1 MTGSAVAPKKSTTV
15 RAKKLIALCA
25 VRTAFG
31 ILEVVAPG
39 PGARWA
45 ERIWLTVPKRPWLP
59 KTPVAVSAGEPF
71 AMTVRRSTVRG
82 TVWGAEGPVVYLVHG
97 WGGVAEQLDAFVE
110 PLLAAGFRVVS
121 FDAPGHGKSTQSSLA
136 GPGRSTLPEFSES
149 LSSAVDRFG
158 EAHAVIAHSFGAAA
172 VVLAVLDGLPVGRV
186 AVVAPASDPIGFSY
200 DFAKM
205 LGFRERIRTGFL
217 RVLEKRVGMSME
229 AFDIPQR
236 MQTADLTALP
246 PMLIVHDLGDREVPV
261 ANGDRLAKLWPGAE
275 LDTWTSLGH
284 FRILTDPDVVRK
296 VTAFSSAPRTLPV
309 P

>member
-1 MTGSAVAPKKSTTV
+1 MTASSSSRKKSTTV
-15 RAKKLIALCA
+15 RAKKALGIGA
-25 VRTAFG
+25 LRAAFG
-31 ILEVVAPG
+31 MLEVVAPG

-45 ERIWLTVPKRPWLP
+45 ERLWLTVPKTPWRP
-59 KTPVAVSAGEPF
+59 KTPIAVSAGEPF
-71 AMTVRRSTVRG
+71 TMTVRRSTVRG
-82 TVWGAEGPVVYLVHG
+82 TVWGTEGPVVYLLHG
-97 WGGVAEQLDAFVE
+97 WGGVAAQLDTFVE
-110 PLLAAGFRVVS
+110 PLLAAGYRVVS
-121 FDAPGHGKSTQSSLA
+121 FDAPGHGASSESVA

-172 VVLAVLDGLPVGRV
+172 AILAVLDGLPVGRM
-186 AVVAPASDPIGFSY
+186 AVVAPVSDPIGFSY

-217 RVLEKRVGMSME
+217 RVLEKRVGVSMDR
-229 AFDIPQR
+229 FDIPRR
-236 MQTADLTALP
+236 MRAEDVSGLP
-246 PMLIVHDLGDREVPV
+246 PLLIVHDLGDREVPV
-261 ANGDRLAKLWPGAE
+261 ASGDRLAGLWPGAE

-296 VTAFSSAPRTLPV
+296 VTAFSSVPRTLPV